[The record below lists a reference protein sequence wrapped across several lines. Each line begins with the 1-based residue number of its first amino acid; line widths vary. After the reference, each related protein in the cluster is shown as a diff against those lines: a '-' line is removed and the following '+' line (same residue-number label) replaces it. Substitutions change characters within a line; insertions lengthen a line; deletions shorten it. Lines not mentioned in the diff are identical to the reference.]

1 MTGSLKD
8 LVLDPGGP
16 WGFREDFVLNAIV
29 EVGGFVIGAIILSVL
44 VPLVID
50 MRQNSRWRPARQNLG
65 QELMLLHMEFGDALS
80 RFLNSP
86 EGPSRVRAAD
96 VLDHSFRAVPA
107 MTGLF
112 GYALTAAISR
122 EINDYI
128 RSLRAIRDWAH
139 EAAHPEDIVFA
150 SAERRVPQSR
160 DMFSRASR
168 EFVDVVVVLGLS
180 ASSDVG
186 WPADMIRGLEKA
198 FDASQAPNA
207 AGSR

>member
-1 MTGSLKD
+1 MAGSFKD

-29 EVGGFVIGAIILSVL
+29 EVGGFVIGAILLSVL
-44 VPLVID
+44 VPLIIE
-50 MRQNSRWRPARQNLG
+50 MRQNRRWRPARQNLG

-122 EINDYI
+122 EVNDYI

-168 EFVDVVVVLGLS
+168 EFADVVVVLGLPPS
-180 ASSDVG
+180 PDVV
-186 WPADMIRGLEKA
+186 WPRELIVGLEQA
-198 FDASQAPNA
+198 FDASH
-207 AGSR
+207 S